1 MELALV
7 EAAVTEVR
15 IGRQA
20 ENGFKRE
27 SYVRMQMEVN
37 LQNKGK
43 MLEVLQVKSKLALL
57 KKKFETFA
65 EICRCSGFG
74 WDDVRGMPTA
84 DEKTWDTYI
93 AAYPKAKEFRHKPFK
108 FYEELKEV
116 FAGKSA
122 TGANSVAPSQLSSVV
137 NDSPVGSEV
146 IWPLSDD
153 EAVTTTAR
161 KRGRDDSAAV
171 EVSSDDDSHP
181 ARQVAGRTTQPR
193 KRVRHR
199 KKSTGKAIA
208 DALVQMSDTA
218 TRTTAML
225 TESKT
230 ERAIEVFLK
239 EYDVDRMPSAK
250 RQRVLQLFEDSV
262 KATCFLSL
270 KPGVLRDEWINYQ
283 TGNTVEE
290 EEESE

>member
-1 MELALV
+1 V

-15 IGRQA
+15 IGRQP

-74 WDDVRGMPTA
+74 WDNVRGMPTA
-84 DEKTWDTYI
+84 DEKTWDTCI
-93 AAYPKAKEFRHKPFK
+93 AAYPKVKEFRHQPFK

-116 FAGKSA
+116 FTGKSA
-122 TGANSVAPSQLSSVV
+122 TGANSVAPSRLSSLV
-137 NDSPVGSEV
+137 NESPVGSEE

-161 KRGRDDSAAV
+161 KRGV
-171 EVSSDDDSHP
+171 TG
-181 ARQVAGRTTQPR
+181 QGQAGLPTVDRTR
-193 KRVRHR
+193 
-199 KKSTGKAIA
+199 
-208 DALVQMSDTA
+208 TA
-218 TRTTAML
+218 TAA
-225 TESKT
+225 S
-230 ERAIEVFLK
+230 
-239 EYDVDRMPSAK
+239 
-250 RQRVLQLFEDSV
+250 
-262 KATCFLSL
+262 
-270 KPGVLRDEWINYQ
+270 
-283 TGNTVEE
+283 
-290 EEESE
+290 

>member
-1 MELALV
+1 M

-15 IGRQA
+15 VGRQP
-20 ENGFKRE
+20 ENGFQRE

-74 WDDVRGMPTA
+74 WDNVRCMPTA
-84 DEKTWDTYI
+84 DEKTWDTCI
-93 AAYPKAKEFRHKPFK
+93 AAYPKVKEFRHQPFK

-116 FAGKSA
+116 FTGKSA
-122 TGANSVAPSQLSSVV
+122 TGANSLAPSRLSSLV
-137 NDSPVGSEV
+137 NESPVGSEV

-161 KRGRDDSAAV
+161 KRGCGDSAAV

-181 ARQVAGRTTQPR
+181 ARQVAGGTTQPR

-199 KKSTGKAIA
+199 FPHSSPMCGRVFCRAGCSGIGRLEHQRQA
-208 DALVQMSDTA
+208 AL
-218 TRTTAML
+218 L
-225 TESKT
+225 
-230 ERAIEVFLK
+230 
-239 EYDVDRMPSAK
+239 
-250 RQRVLQLFEDSV
+250 
-262 KATCFLSL
+262 
-270 KPGVLRDEWINYQ
+270 G
-283 TGNTVEE
+283 
-290 EEESE
+290 